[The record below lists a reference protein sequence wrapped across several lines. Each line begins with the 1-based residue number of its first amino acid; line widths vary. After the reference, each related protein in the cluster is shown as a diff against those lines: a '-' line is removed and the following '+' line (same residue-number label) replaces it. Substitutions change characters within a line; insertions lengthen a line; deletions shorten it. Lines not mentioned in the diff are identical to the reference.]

1 MRSVGI
7 KALKKRLSEYIALVA
22 GGETVLITDRNRVVA
37 ELVPPSDTRAGTLPD
52 AVLADAVRRGHVTPA
67 ALPPGPPPAT
77 DAVTTLDE
85 LLAELDEDRSER

>member
-7 KALKKRLSEYIALVA
+7 KVLKNRLSEYLRLVA
-22 GGETVLITDRNRVVA
+22 GGETVLITDRERVVA

-52 AVLADAVRRGHVTPA
+52 AVLADAVRKGHVTPA

-77 DAVTTLDE
+77 DAVATLDE
-85 LLAELDEDRSER
+85 LLAELAEDRSDR